1 MTVSPRDERLTA
13 WMRDHGPAVLAAAR
27 RVLRSGE
34 AEDVFQEV
42 FCRVYCRLQPFRDEG
57 HVRAWLLRVTINEC
71 RSRLRSA
78 WRRRVSLIETPGG
91 ARPEDPAQA
100 ELADAVRRLPR
111 RDREVV
117 WLYHFAGFRT
127 EEIAGMLDVPAAT
140 VRTRLARAR
149 QKLKLALTEGMD
161 GV

>member
-34 AEDVFQEV
+34 AEDVFQEG
-42 FCRVYCRLQPFRDEG
+42 FCRAYCRLQPFRDEG

-78 WRRRVSLIETPGG
+78 WRRRVSLMGTRRGRDRGSRAGRACRRGAEATPARPGG
-91 ARPEDPAQA
+91 RVA
-100 ELADAVRRLPR
+100 LPLRGFSYRGDR
-111 RDREVV
+111 RD
-117 WLYHFAGFRT
+117 AGRT
-127 EEIAGMLDVPAAT
+127 GGYGAHP
-140 VRTRLARAR
+140 TRACSSEAETRADR
-149 QKLKLALTEGMD
+149 RG
-161 GV
+161 